1 MRRIIIDTNVYVAF
15 KRNVPDV
22 IKVLRGVEYIGI
34 NTVVLGELHS
44 GFKGGQKEALN
55 IKELEEFLD
64 TPRVDVI
71 PIDEMTAEF
80 YAQVYWNLKRKGN
93 PIPTNDMWIAA
104 SSLQHGLALFTL
116 DTHFNLVDGLM
127 LK

>member
-1 MRRIIIDTNVYVAF
+1 LKRIIIDTNIYVAF

-22 IKVLRGVEYIGI
+22 VKVLRWVEYIGI

-44 GFKGGQKEALN
+44 GFKGGDKEALN
-55 IKELEEFLD
+55 IEELEEFLD
-64 TPRVDVI
+64 KPRVDVI

-104 SSLQHGLALFTL
+104 STLQHGLALFTL
-116 DTHFNLVDGLM
+116 DTHFNVIDGLM

>member
-22 IKVLRGVEYIGI
+22 MKVLRGVEYIGI

-127 LK
+127 LI

>member
-22 IKVLRGVEYIGI
+22 MKVLRGVEYIGI

-80 YAQVYWNLKRKGN
+80 YAQVYWNLKKKGN

-116 DTHFNLVDGLM
+116 DTHFNLVDGVM
-127 LK
+127 LI

>member
-64 TPRVDVI
+64 TPRVNVI
-71 PIDEMTAEF
+71 PIDEITAEF
-80 YAQVYWNLKRKGN
+80 YAQVYWNLKRKGS

-116 DTHFNLVDGLM
+116 DTHFTVIDGLM

>member
-22 IKVLRGVEYIGI
+22 IKVLRGVEYIGL

-44 GFKGGQKEALN
+44 GFKGGQKKALN

>member
-127 LK
+127 LI